1 MMLIN
6 EVVEIAQKVPLIMV
20 IVYVVATHKSFE
32 ALVNSLSKALIGRG
46 VPTCRFFFH
55 LEIFAKVFEVI
66 GSFNVAFYRS
76 NTIIG

>member
-32 ALVNSLSKALIGRG
+32 AWVNSLAKLLIGRG
-46 VPTCRFFFH
+46 LPACRFFFQ
-55 LEIFAKVFEVI
+55 LQIFAKVYEVI

-76 NTIIG
+76 NKKSI

>member
-20 IVYVVATHKSFE
+20 IVYVVSTHKSFE
-32 ALVNSLSKALIGRG
+32 ALVNSLSKALVGRG

-55 LEIFAKVFEVI
+55 LIIFAKVYEVI
-66 GSFNVAFYRS
+66 GSFNIAFYRS
-76 NTIIG
+76 ITIM

>member
-1 MMLIN
+1 MLIN

-32 ALVNSLSKALIGRG
+32 ALVNSMAKALVGRG
-46 VPTCRFFFH
+46 VPTCRFFSH
-55 LEIFAKVFEVI
+55 LEIFAKVYEVI